1 MLTANTSGSG
11 TTLTTM
17 KSSEAP
23 TSQLVVNYLAEL
35 SPEYGCDLNQI
46 PIFEV
51 MMRLKQRD
59 RDGLENILFGMWEPF
74 DE

>member
-11 TTLTTM
+11 TTLTTVE
-17 KSSEAP
+17 SSELP
-23 TSQLVVNYLAEL
+23 VSQLVVNYLAGL
-35 SPEYGCDLNQI
+35 SSEYDCDLNRL

-59 RDGLENILFGMWEPF
+59 RDGLEDILFGEWNPS